1 MSEVLADPQWPVGP
15 VANRRRFSRTA
26 IVAFILAA
34 VAPIPLGVGGWVF
47 VSSYASP
54 DNLQSNL
61 WLLVILIDIVVGAT
75 PLAGVVLGIVVV
87 ATNRRKRLA
96 GQGLA
101 IASIV
106 VGGVLLLVLPFYIA
120 AMLLEFLTVTNF
132 G

>member
-1 MSEVLADPQWPVGP
+1 M
-15 VANRRRFSRTA
+15 
-26 IVAFILAA
+26 
-34 VAPIPLGVGGWVF
+34 
-47 VSSYASP
+47 
-54 DNLQSNL
+54 
-61 WLLVILIDIVVGAT
+61 LVILIDIVVGAT
-75 PLAGVVLGIVVV
+75 PLVGVVLGIVAL
-87 ATNRRKRLA
+87 ATHRRKRLA